1 MVREGWAMV
10 ACPSPMQEERAIM
23 AQVKGKLPY
32 ATAMKLRGSGLMTE
46 EQMIKGLHSGDIAP
60 KAVTRDYGVDQP
72 YYLEIQGYV
81 DKCNEETQLFKFSVT
96 SRSKVAVDVGDEG
109 NVGTD
114 PAD

>member
-1 MVREGWAMV
+1 MV
-10 ACPSPMQEERAIM
+10 SPAIHTNGRVKKV

-32 ATAMKLRGSGLMTE
+32 ATAMKLRASGLMTE

-81 DKCNEETQLFKFSVT
+81 DKCNDQTELYKFSVT
-96 SRSKVAVDVGDEG
+96 SRSKVAAVEGDSG
-109 NVGTD
+109 D
-114 PAD
+114 